1 MKIYI
6 GHSNDFNF
14 KEELYMPI
22 MNSKLNEENQF
33 IFLHISDK
41 TFNSKEFIEKSDLFI
56 AEVSRPSLG
65 LGIEIGRAE
74 MKNKKILCIYNEKF
88 KEPSSLKYVNVDILE
103 YRDTEDMICK
113 IEEYIELLGGKKWKR
128 IQKYILQILGQNLD

>member
-22 MNSKLNEENQF
+22 INLKLNEKAEF
-33 IFLHISDK
+33 IFPHLTDK
-41 TFNSKEFIEKSDLFI
+41 TFNSKEIIEQSDLFI

-65 LGIEIGRAE
+65 LGIELGRAE
-74 MKNKKILCIYNEKF
+74 IKNKKILCIYNEKF
-88 KEPSSLKYVNVDILE
+88 KAPSSLKYINVDILA
-103 YRDTEDMICK
+103 YKDTEDMICK
-113 IEEYIELLGGKKWKR
+113 IEEYIELLGGK
-128 IQKYILQILGQNLD
+128 I

>member
-22 MNSKLNEENQF
+22 IESKLNEKVEF
-33 IFLHISDK
+33 IFPHLTTQ
-41 TFNSKEFIEKSDLFI
+41 TFNSKEVIEQSDLFI
-56 AEVSRPSLG
+56 AEVSRPALG

-74 MKNKKILCIYNEKF
+74 MKNKRILCIYDEKF
-88 KEPSSLKYVNVDILE
+88 KAPSSLRYVNVDIFA
-103 YRDTEDMICK
+103 YKDTADMICK
-113 IEEYIELLGGKKWKR
+113 IEEYIKQLR
-128 IQKYILQILGQNLD
+128 

>member
-22 MNSKLNEENQF
+22 IESKLNEKVEF
-33 IFLHISDK
+33 IFPHLTTQ
-41 TFNSKEFIEKSDLFI
+41 TFNSKEIIEQSDLFI

-74 MKNKKILCIYNEKF
+74 MKNKKILCIYNEKY
-88 KEPSSLKYVNVDILE
+88 KKPSSLKYVNVDVLT
-103 YRDTEDMICK
+103 YKDTADMICK
-113 IEEYIELLGGKKWKR
+113 IDEYIKQLR
-128 IQKYILQILGQNLD
+128 QI

>member
-22 MNSKLNEENQF
+22 INSKLNEKVEF
-33 IFLHISDK
+33 IFPHLTDK
-41 TFNSKEFIEKSDLFI
+41 TFNSKEIIEQSDLFI

-74 MKNKKILCIYNEKF
+74 MKNKKILCICNQKF
-88 KEPSSLKYVNVDILE
+88 KVPSSLEYVNVDILE
-103 YRDTEDMICK
+103 YRDKEDMIYK
-113 IEEYIELLGGKKWKR
+113 IEEYIDLLGE
-128 IQKYILQILGQNLD
+128 KYD

>member
-22 MNSKLNEENQF
+22 IESKLNEKVEF
-33 IFLHISDK
+33 IFPHLTTQ
-41 TFNSKEFIEKSDLFI
+41 TFNSKEIIEQSDLFI
-56 AEVSRPSLG
+56 ADVSRPSLG

-74 MKNKKILCIYNEKF
+74 MKNKKILCIYNEKY
-88 KEPSSLKYVNVDILE
+88 KKPSSLKYVNVDIFA
-103 YRDTEDMICK
+103 YKDKEDMVCK
-113 IEEYIELLGGKKWKR
+113 LEEYIELLG
-128 IQKYILQILGQNLD
+128 N

>member
-6 GHSNDFNF
+6 GHSNNFNF

-22 MNSKLNEENQF
+22 IKSKLNEKVEF
-33 IFLHISDK
+33 IFPHLTDK
-41 TFNSKEFIEKSDLFI
+41 TFNSKEIIEQSDLFI
-56 AEVSRPSLG
+56 AEVSRQSLG

-88 KEPSSLKYVNVDILE
+88 KLSTSLKYVNVDILE
-103 YRDTEDMICK
+103 YRDKEDMICK
-113 IEEYIELLGGKKWKR
+113 IE
-128 IQKYILQILGQNLD
+128 

>member
-22 MNSKLNEENQF
+22 IESKLNEKVEF
-33 IFLHISDK
+33 IFPHLTTQ
-41 TFNSKEFIEKSDLFI
+41 TFNSKEIIEQSDLFI

-74 MKNKKILCIYNEKF
+74 MKNKKILCIYNEKY
-88 KEPSSLKYVNVDILE
+88 KKPSSLKYVNVDIFA
-103 YRDTEDMICK
+103 YKDKEDMVCK
-113 IEEYIELLGGKKWKR
+113 LEEYIELLG
-128 IQKYILQILGQNLD
+128 N